1 MTRKTLFQI
10 IEPHQK
16 ENAIEKSYDVLMFLT
31 IIVSLIPLTTK
42 SHTGIFMWLDFVS
55 TIIFVMDYVLRLV
68 TADYKL
74 GKGKLSFLLYPFT
87 FLALADLL
95 CILPSLFLLNNSLRL
110 FKILRML
117 RILRIFKFIRYS
129 KNIQI
134 LTNVLKKQKDSLMI
148 VGLLALGYIF
158 ISALIIFNVE
168 PSTFPN
174 FFDALYW
181 ATISL
186 TTVGYGDIYAVSTTG
201 KIITMISS
209 FLGIAI
215 VALPAGIIT
224 AGYMKELK
232 NYKNLFGKAL
242 MPFLSR
248 FFD

>member
-16 ENAIEKSYDVLMFLT
+16 ENAIEKAYDVFMFLT

-55 TIIFVMDYVLRLV
+55 TIIFVIDYLLRLL

-74 GKGKLSFLLYPFT
+74 EKGKLSFLLYPFT
-87 FLALADLL
+87 F
-95 CILPSLFLLNNSLRL
+95 
-110 FKILRML
+110 
-117 RILRIFKFIRYS
+117 
-129 KNIQI
+129 
-134 LTNVLKKQKDSLMI
+134 
-148 VGLLALGYIF
+148 LALGYIF

-224 AGYMKELK
+224 AGYMKEIKEL
-232 NYKNLFGKAL
+232 
-242 MPFLSR
+242 
-248 FFD
+248 

>member
-16 ENAIEKSYDVLMFLT
+16 ENAIEKAYDVFMFLT

-42 SHTGIFMWLDFVS
+42 SHTGVFMWLDFVS
-55 TIIFVMDYVLRLV
+55 TAIFIIDYILRLL
-68 TADYKL
+68 TANYKL
-74 GKGKLSFLLYPFT
+74 EKGKLSFLLYPFT
-87 FLALADLL
+87 FVALADLL

-117 RILRIFKFIRYS
+117 RILRVFKFIRYS
-129 KNIQI
+129 KNVQI
-134 LTNVLKKQKDSLMI
+134 LTNVLKKQKDSLII
-148 VGLLALGYIF
+148 VGVLALGYIF
-158 ISALIIFNVE
+158 VSAVIIFNVE

-186 TTVGYGDIYAVSTTG
+186 TTVGYGDIYAISTTG

-224 AGYMKELK
+224 AGYMKEIKEL
-232 NYKNLFGKAL
+232 
-242 MPFLSR
+242 
-248 FFD
+248 

>member
-1 MTRKTLFQI
+1 
-10 IEPHQK
+10 
-16 ENAIEKSYDVLMFLT
+16 
-31 IIVSLIPLTTK
+31 
-42 SHTGIFMWLDFVS
+42 MWLDFVS
-55 TIIFVMDYVLRLV
+55 TIIFIVDYVLRLV

-74 GKGKLSFLLYPFT
+74 ERGKLSFFLYPFT

-110 FKILRML
+110 
-117 RILRIFKFIRYS
+117 FKFIRYS

-224 AGYMKELK
+224 AGYMKEIKEL
-232 NYKNLFGKAL
+232 
-242 MPFLSR
+242 
-248 FFD
+248 

>member
-1 MTRKTLFQI
+1 MARKTLFQI

-16 ENAIEKSYDVLMFLT
+16 ENAIEKAYDVFMFLT

-55 TIIFVMDYVLRLV
+55 TIIFIIDYILRLL

-74 GKGKLSFLLYPFT
+74 EKGKLSFLLYPFT
-87 FLALADLL
+87 FMALADLL

-117 RILRIFKFIRYS
+117 RILRVFKFIRYS

-168 PSTFPN
+168 PNTFPN

-224 AGYMKELK
+224 AGYMKEIKEL
-232 NYKNLFGKAL
+232 
-242 MPFLSR
+242 
-248 FFD
+248 

>member
-16 ENAIEKSYDVLMFLT
+16 ENAIEKAYDVFMFLT
-31 IIVSLIPLTTK
+31 IIDSLIPLTTK

-55 TIIFVMDYVLRLV
+55 TIIFIIDYLLRLL

-74 GKGKLSFLLYPFT
+74 EKGKLSFFLYPFT

-117 RILRIFKFIRYS
+117 RILLVFKFIRYS

-174 FFDALYW
+174 FFGALYW

-186 TTVGYGDIYAVSTTG
+186 TTVGYGDIYAVSTIG

-224 AGYMKELK
+224 AGYMKEIKEL
-232 NYKNLFGKAL
+232 
-242 MPFLSR
+242 
-248 FFD
+248 

>member
-16 ENAIEKSYDVLMFLT
+16 ENAIEKAYDVLMFLT

-55 TIIFVMDYVLRLV
+55 TIIFIIDYILRLL

-117 RILRIFKFIRYS
+117 RILRVFKFIRYS

-168 PSTFPN
+168 PSTFPS

-209 FLGIAI
+209 LLGIAI

-224 AGYMKELK
+224 AGYMKEIKEL
-232 NYKNLFGKAL
+232 
-242 MPFLSR
+242 
-248 FFD
+248 

>member
-16 ENAIEKSYDVLMFLT
+16 ENAIEKAYDVLMFLT

-55 TIIFVMDYVLRLV
+55 TIIFIVDYVLRLV

-74 GKGKLSFLLYPFT
+74 GKGRLSFLLYPFT

-117 RILRIFKFIRYS
+117 RILRVFKFIRYS

-134 LTNVLKKQKDSLMI
+134 LTNVLKKQKESLMI

-224 AGYMKELK
+224 AGYMKEIKEL
-232 NYKNLFGKAL
+232 
-242 MPFLSR
+242 
-248 FFD
+248 

>member
-1 MTRKTLFQI
+1 MTRKTLFQV

-16 ENAIEKSYDVLMFLT
+16 ENAIEKAYDVLMFLT

-42 SHTGIFMWLDFVS
+42 SHTGIFMWSDFVS
-55 TIIFVMDYVLRLV
+55 TIIFIIDYILRLV

-74 GKGKLSFLLYPFT
+74 EKGELSFFLYPFT

-117 RILRIFKFIRYS
+117 RILRVFKFIRYS

-134 LTNVLKKQKDSLMI
+134 LTNVLKKQKESLMI
-148 VGLLALGYIF
+148 VSLLALGYIF

-224 AGYMKELK
+224 AGYMKEIKEL
-232 NYKNLFGKAL
+232 
-242 MPFLSR
+242 
-248 FFD
+248 

>member
-16 ENAIEKSYDVLMFLT
+16 ENAIEKAYDVFMFLT

-42 SHTGIFMWLDFVS
+42 SHTGVFMWLDFVS
-55 TIIFVMDYVLRLV
+55 TIIFIIDYILRLL

-74 GKGKLSFLLYPFT
+74 GKGKLSFFLYPFI
-87 FLALADLL
+87 FLAMADLL

-110 FKILRML
+110 FKILH
-117 RILRIFKFIRYS
+117 IFKFIRYS

-224 AGYMKELK
+224 AGYMKEIKEL
-232 NYKNLFGKAL
+232 
-242 MPFLSR
+242 
-248 FFD
+248 

>member
-16 ENAIEKSYDVLMFLT
+16 ENAIEKAYDVLMFLT

-55 TIIFVMDYVLRLV
+55 TIIFIVDYVLRLV

-74 GKGKLSFLLYPFT
+74 EKGKFSFFLYPFT

-117 RILRIFKFIRYS
+117 RILRVFKFIRYS

-224 AGYMKELK
+224 AGYMKEIKEL
-232 NYKNLFGKAL
+232 
-242 MPFLSR
+242 
-248 FFD
+248 

>member
-16 ENAIEKSYDVLMFLT
+16 ENAIEKAYDVFMFLT

-55 TIIFVMDYVLRLV
+55 TVIFIIDYILRLV

-74 GKGKLSFLLYPFT
+74 EKGKLSFLLYPFT

-117 RILRIFKFIRYS
+117 RILRVFKFIRYS
-129 KNIQI
+129 KNVQI
-134 LTNVLKKQKDSLMI
+134 LTNVLKKQKDSLII
-148 VGLLALGYIF
+148 VGFLALGYIF

-224 AGYMKELK
+224 AGYMKEIKEL
-232 NYKNLFGKAL
+232 
-242 MPFLSR
+242 
-248 FFD
+248 

>member
-1 MTRKTLFQI
+1 MTRKILFQI

-16 ENAIEKSYDVLMFLT
+16 ENAIEKAYDVFMFLT

-55 TIIFVMDYVLRLV
+55 TIIFIIDYLLLLL

-74 GKGKLSFLLYPFT
+74 EKGKLSFFLYPFT

-110 FKILRML
+110 FKILRV
-117 RILRIFKFIRYS
+117 FKFIRYS

-168 PSTFPN
+168 PSTFPK

-224 AGYMKELK
+224 AGYMKEIKEL
-232 NYKNLFGKAL
+232 
-242 MPFLSR
+242 
-248 FFD
+248 

>member
-16 ENAIEKSYDVLMFLT
+16 ENAIEKAYDVFMFLT
-31 IIVSLIPLTTK
+31 IIDSLIPLTTK

-55 TIIFVMDYVLRLV
+55 TIIFIIDYLLRLL

-74 GKGKLSFLLYPFT
+74 EKGKLSFFLYPFT

-117 RILRIFKFIRYS
+117 RILLVFKFIRYS

-186 TTVGYGDIYAVSTTG
+186 TTVGYGDIYAVSTIG

-224 AGYMKELK
+224 AGYMKEIKEL
-232 NYKNLFGKAL
+232 
-242 MPFLSR
+242 
-248 FFD
+248 

>member
-1 MTRKTLFQI
+1 
-10 IEPHQK
+10 
-16 ENAIEKSYDVLMFLT
+16 MFLT

-42 SHTGIFMWLDFVS
+42 SHTGIFMWSDFVS
-55 TIIFVMDYVLRLV
+55 TIIFIIDYILRLV

-74 GKGKLSFLLYPFT
+74 EKGKFSFFLYPFT

-95 CILPSLFLLNNSLRL
+95 CILPFLFLLNNSLRL

-117 RILRIFKFIRYS
+117 RILRVFKFIRYS

-224 AGYMKELK
+224 AGYMKEIKEL
-232 NYKNLFGKAL
+232 
-242 MPFLSR
+242 
-248 FFD
+248 

>member
-16 ENAIEKSYDVLMFLT
+16 ENAIEKAYDVFMFLT

-55 TIIFVMDYVLRLV
+55 TIIFIIDYVLRLL

-74 GKGKLSFLLYPFT
+74 EKGKLSFLLYPFT
-87 FLALADLL
+87 FMALADLL

-117 RILRIFKFIRYS
+117 RILRVFKFIRYS

-134 LTNVLKKQKDSLMI
+134 LTNVLKKQKDSLII

-181 ATISL
+181 VTISL

-224 AGYMKELK
+224 AGYMKEIKEL
-232 NYKNLFGKAL
+232 
-242 MPFLSR
+242 
-248 FFD
+248 

>member
-16 ENAIEKSYDVLMFLT
+16 ENAIEKAYDVFMFLT

-42 SHTGIFMWLDFVS
+42 SHTGVFMWLDFVS
-55 TIIFVMDYVLRLV
+55 TIIFIIDYILRLL

-74 GKGKLSFLLYPFT
+74 GKGKLSFFLYPFI
-87 FLALADLL
+87 FLAMADLL
-95 CILPSLFLLNNSLRL
+95 CILPFLFLLNNSLRL
-110 FKILRML
+110 FKILH
-117 RILRIFKFIRYS
+117 IFKFIRYS

-186 TTVGYGDIYAVSTTG
+186 TTVGYGDISAVSTTG

-215 VALPAGIIT
+215 VVLPAGIIT
-224 AGYMKELK
+224 AGYMKEIKEL
-232 NYKNLFGKAL
+232 
-242 MPFLSR
+242 
-248 FFD
+248 

>member
-16 ENAIEKSYDVLMFLT
+16 ENAIEKAYDVFMFLT

-55 TIIFVMDYVLRLV
+55 TVIFIIDYVLRLL

-74 GKGKLSFLLYPFT
+74 EKGKLSFLLYPFT
-87 FLALADLL
+87 FMALADLL

-117 RILRIFKFIRYS
+117 RILRVFKFIRYS
-129 KNIQI
+129 KNVQI
-134 LTNVLKKQKDSLMI
+134 LTNVLKKQKDSLII

-224 AGYMKELK
+224 AGYMKEIKEL
-232 NYKNLFGKAL
+232 
-242 MPFLSR
+242 
-248 FFD
+248 

>member
-16 ENAIEKSYDVLMFLT
+16 ENAIEKAYDVFMFLT

-55 TIIFVMDYVLRLV
+55 TIIFIIDYLLRLL

-74 GKGKLSFLLYPFT
+74 EKGKLSFFLYPFT

-110 FKILRML
+110 FKILRV
-117 RILRIFKFIRYS
+117 FKFIRYS

-168 PSTFPN
+168 PSTFPK

-224 AGYMKELK
+224 AGYMKEIKEL
-232 NYKNLFGKAL
+232 
-242 MPFLSR
+242 
-248 FFD
+248 

>member
-16 ENAIEKSYDVLMFLT
+16 ENAIEKAYDVFMFLT

-55 TIIFVMDYVLRLV
+55 TIIFIIDYVLRLV

-74 GKGKLSFLLYPFT
+74 EKGKLSFLLYPFT

-117 RILRIFKFIRYS
+117 RILRVFKFIRYS

-134 LTNVLKKQKDSLMI
+134 LTNVLKNQKDSLII

-224 AGYMKELK
+224 AGYMKEIKEL
-232 NYKNLFGKAL
+232 
-242 MPFLSR
+242 
-248 FFD
+248 

>member
-1 MTRKTLFQI
+1 MIMRKTLFQI

-16 ENAIEKSYDVLMFLT
+16 ENAIEKAYDVFMFLT

-55 TIIFVMDYVLRLV
+55 TIIFIIDYILRLL

-117 RILRIFKFIRYS
+117 RILRVFKFIRYS

-224 AGYMKELK
+224 AGYMKEIKEL
-232 NYKNLFGKAL
+232 
-242 MPFLSR
+242 
-248 FFD
+248 

>member
-16 ENAIEKSYDVLMFLT
+16 ENAIEKAYDVLMFLT

-42 SHTGIFMWLDFVS
+42 SHTGSFMWLDFVS
-55 TIIFVMDYVLRLV
+55 TIIFIIDYILRLL

-74 GKGKLSFLLYPFT
+74 GKGKLSFFLYPFT

-110 FKILRML
+110 FKILRV
-117 RILRIFKFIRYS
+117 FKFIRYS

-134 LTNVLKKQKDSLMI
+134 LTNVLKKQKESLMI

-186 TTVGYGDIYAVSTTG
+186 TTVGYGYIYAVSTTG

-224 AGYMKELK
+224 AGYMKEIKEL
-232 NYKNLFGKAL
+232 
-242 MPFLSR
+242 
-248 FFD
+248 

>member
-1 MTRKTLFQI
+1 
-10 IEPHQK
+10 
-16 ENAIEKSYDVLMFLT
+16 
-31 IIVSLIPLTTK
+31 
-42 SHTGIFMWLDFVS
+42 MWLDFVS
-55 TIIFVMDYVLRLV
+55 TIIFSIDYVLRLV

-74 GKGKLSFLLYPFT
+74 EKGKLSFFLYPFT

-110 FKILRML
+110 
-117 RILRIFKFIRYS
+117 FKFIRYS

-224 AGYMKELK
+224 AGYIKEIKEL
-232 NYKNLFGKAL
+232 
-242 MPFLSR
+242 
-248 FFD
+248 

>member
-1 MTRKTLFQI
+1 
-10 IEPHQK
+10 
-16 ENAIEKSYDVLMFLT
+16 MFLT

-42 SHTGIFMWLDFVS
+42 SHTGIFMWSDFVS
-55 TIIFVMDYVLRLV
+55 TIIFIIDYILRLL

-74 GKGKLSFLLYPFT
+74 EKGKFSFFLYPFT

-117 RILRIFKFIRYS
+117 RILRVFKFIRYS

-148 VGLLALGYIF
+148 VGLLSFGYIF

-201 KIITMISS
+201 KMITMISS
-209 FLGIAI
+209 FLGTAL

-224 AGYMKELK
+224 AGYMKEIKEL
-232 NYKNLFGKAL
+232 
-242 MPFLSR
+242 
-248 FFD
+248 

>member
-10 IEPHQK
+10 IELHQK

-55 TIIFVMDYVLRLV
+55 TIIFVIDYVLRLV

-74 GKGKLSFLLYPFT
+74 EKGKLSFFLYPFT

-117 RILRIFKFIRYS
+117 RILRVFKFIRYS

-174 FFDALYW
+174 FFDVLYW

-224 AGYMKELK
+224 AGYMKEIKEL
-232 NYKNLFGKAL
+232 
-242 MPFLSR
+242 
-248 FFD
+248 

>member
-16 ENAIEKSYDVLMFLT
+16 ENAIEKAYDVFMFLT

-55 TIIFVMDYVLRLV
+55 TIIFIVDYVLRLV

-74 GKGKLSFLLYPFT
+74 ERGKLSFFLYPFT

-110 FKILRML
+110 
-117 RILRIFKFIRYS
+117 FKFIRYS

-224 AGYMKELK
+224 AGYMKEIKEL
-232 NYKNLFGKAL
+232 
-242 MPFLSR
+242 
-248 FFD
+248 

>member
-1 MTRKTLFQI
+1 MTLFQI

-16 ENAIEKSYDVLMFLT
+16 ENAIEKAYDVLMFLT

-55 TIIFVMDYVLRLV
+55 TIIFIVDYVLRLV

-74 GKGKLSFLLYPFT
+74 ERGKLSFFLYPFT

-110 FKILRML
+110 
-117 RILRIFKFIRYS
+117 FKFIRYS

-224 AGYMKELK
+224 AGYMKEIKEL
-232 NYKNLFGKAL
+232 
-242 MPFLSR
+242 
-248 FFD
+248 

>member
-16 ENAIEKSYDVLMFLT
+16 ENAIEKAYDVFMFLT

-55 TIIFVMDYVLRLV
+55 TVIFIIDYILRLL

-74 GKGKLSFLLYPFT
+74 EKGKLSFFLYPFT
-87 FLALADLL
+87 FMGLADLL

-134 LTNVLKKQKDSLMI
+134 LTNVLKKQKDSLII

-158 ISALIIFNVE
+158 ICALIIFNVE

-224 AGYMKELK
+224 AGYMKEIKEL
-232 NYKNLFGKAL
+232 
-242 MPFLSR
+242 
-248 FFD
+248 

>member
-55 TIIFVMDYVLRLV
+55 TIIFVIDYVLRLV

-117 RILRIFKFIRYS
+117 RILRVFKFIRYS
-129 KNIQI
+129 RNIQI

-158 ISALIIFNVE
+158 ISAFIIFNVE

-215 VALPAGIIT
+215 VALPTGIIT
-224 AGYMKELK
+224 AGYMKEIKEL
-232 NYKNLFGKAL
+232 
-242 MPFLSR
+242 
-248 FFD
+248 

>member
-1 MTRKTLFQI
+1 MRKTLFQI

-16 ENAIEKSYDVLMFLT
+16 ENTIEKAYDVFMFLT

-55 TIIFVMDYVLRLV
+55 TIIFIIDYLLRLL

-74 GKGKLSFLLYPFT
+74 EKGKLSFFLYPFT

-117 RILRIFKFIRYS
+117 RILRVFKFIRYS

-134 LTNVLKKQKDSLMI
+134 LTNVLKKQKDSLII

-181 ATISL
+181 AIISL

-224 AGYMKELK
+224 AGYMKEIKEL
-232 NYKNLFGKAL
+232 
-242 MPFLSR
+242 
-248 FFD
+248 

>member
-1 MTRKTLFQI
+1 
-10 IEPHQK
+10 
-16 ENAIEKSYDVLMFLT
+16 MFLT

-55 TIIFVMDYVLRLV
+55 TIIFIIDYILRLV

-74 GKGKLSFLLYPFT
+74 EKGKLSFFLYPFT

-110 FKILRML
+110 
-117 RILRIFKFIRYS
+117 FKFIRYS

-224 AGYMKELK
+224 AGYMKEIKEL
-232 NYKNLFGKAL
+232 
-242 MPFLSR
+242 
-248 FFD
+248 

>member
-16 ENAIEKSYDVLMFLT
+16 ENAIEKAYDVFTFLT

-55 TIIFVMDYVLRLV
+55 TIIFIIDYLLRLL

-74 GKGKLSFLLYPFT
+74 EKGKLSFFLYPFT

-117 RILRIFKFIRYS
+117 RILLVFKFIRYS

-186 TTVGYGDIYAVSTTG
+186 TTVGYGDIYAVSTIG

-224 AGYMKELK
+224 AGYMKEIKEL
-232 NYKNLFGKAL
+232 
-242 MPFLSR
+242 
-248 FFD
+248 

>member
-1 MTRKTLFQI
+1 MARKTLFQI

-16 ENAIEKSYDVLMFLT
+16 ENAIEKAYDVFMFLT

-42 SHTGIFMWLDFVS
+42 SHTGVFMWLDFVS
-55 TIIFVMDYVLRLV
+55 TIIFIVDYVLRLV

-117 RILRIFKFIRYS
+117 RILRVFKFIRYS

-186 TTVGYGDIYAVSTTG
+186 TTVGYGDIYAVSTTR

-224 AGYMKELK
+224 AGYMK
-232 NYKNLFGKAL
+232 
-242 MPFLSR
+242 
-248 FFD
+248 

>member
-16 ENAIEKSYDVLMFLT
+16 ENAIEKAYDVFMFLT

-55 TIIFVMDYVLRLV
+55 TIIFVIDYVLRLV

-74 GKGKLSFLLYPFT
+74 EKGKLSFFLYPFT

-95 CILPSLFLLNNSLRL
+95 CILPSLFLLNDSLRL
-110 FKILRML
+110 FKILRMF
-117 RILRIFKFIRYS
+117 RILRVFKYIRYS

-148 VGLLALGYIF
+148 VGLLAFGYIF

-201 KIITMISS
+201 KIITMIFS

-224 AGYMKELK
+224 AGYMKEIKEL
-232 NYKNLFGKAL
+232 
-242 MPFLSR
+242 
-248 FFD
+248 

>member
-55 TIIFVMDYVLRLV
+55 TIIFVIDYVLRLV

-74 GKGKLSFLLYPFT
+74 EKGKLSFFLYPFT

-117 RILRIFKFIRYS
+117 RILRVFKFIRYS
-129 KNIQI
+129 RNIQI

-158 ISALIIFNVE
+158 ISAFIIFNVE

-201 KIITMISS
+201 KIITMTSS

-215 VALPAGIIT
+215 VALPTGIIT
-224 AGYMKELK
+224 AGYMKEIKEL
-232 NYKNLFGKAL
+232 
-242 MPFLSR
+242 
-248 FFD
+248 

>member
-1 MTRKTLFQI
+1 MTRKILFQI

-16 ENAIEKSYDVLMFLT
+16 ENAIEKAYDVLMFLT

-55 TIIFVMDYVLRLV
+55 TIIFIVDYVLRLV

-74 GKGKLSFLLYPFT
+74 ERGKLSFFLYPFT

-95 CILPSLFLLNNSLRL
+95 CILPSLFLLNNSLRV
-110 FKILRML
+110 
-117 RILRIFKFIRYS
+117 FKFIRYS

-134 LTNVLKKQKDSLMI
+134 LINVLKKQKESLII

-181 ATISL
+181 ATIFL

-224 AGYMKELK
+224 AGYMKEIKEL
-232 NYKNLFGKAL
+232 
-242 MPFLSR
+242 
-248 FFD
+248 